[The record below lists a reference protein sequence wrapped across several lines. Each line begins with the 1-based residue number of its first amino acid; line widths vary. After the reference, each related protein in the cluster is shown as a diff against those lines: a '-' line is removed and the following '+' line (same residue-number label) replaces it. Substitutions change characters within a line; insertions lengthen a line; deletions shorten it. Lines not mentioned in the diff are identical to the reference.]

1 MAKSFRVLVG
11 VCGGVAAYKSAE
23 LVRRLRERGHEVC
36 CAMTASAGAFLA
48 PLTLE
53 VLTGHRVYQE
63 DYLSP
68 SGSGEEEHIALAEW
82 ADVVCVAP
90 ATANTLAAIA
100 LGLAPNFL
108 TTTILAH
115 EGELVLAPAMHSAM
129 WRKVIARGH
138 IDRLESAGALLV
150 GPEVGPLANGE
161 VGVGR
166 MADPE
171 QIVQSI
177 ESLGGSGSLSGCKV
191 VVTAGPTRE
200 PLDPVRYLSNRS
212 SGKMGF
218 RLAAEAVRQGGETT
232 LISGPVTLE
241 TPQGV
246 RRIDVTTAREMHE
259 AVESCVGEAD
269 LVVMTAAVSDF
280 RPRVAASSKIKKRT
294 VADGTLQLELE
305 ENADILAEL
314 QEAAP
319 QAVRVGF
326 AAETENLERG
336 ALEKLSEKSLDFLV
350 ANDVSRADI
359 GFDSDENEVTVYSR
373 ESKPVFFPR
382 RSKEMLSAKLIELFA
397 TALTARDK
405 TPSAAS

>member
-23 LVRRLRERGHEVC
+23 LVRRLRERGHEVR
-36 CAMTASAGAFLA
+36 CAMTPSASAFLA

-63 DYLSP
+63 GYLSP
-68 SGSGEEEHIALAEW
+68 SGSGEEEHIAVAEW

-90 ATANTLAAIA
+90 ATANTLASIA

-108 TTTILAH
+108 TTTVMAH
-115 EGELVLAPAMHSAM
+115 TGALVLAPAMHSAM
-129 WRKVIARGH
+129 WRKVVARGH
-138 IDRLESAGALLV
+138 LESLESAGALLV
-150 GPEVGPLANGE
+150 GPVEGALASGE
-161 VGVGR
+161 VGIGR
-166 MADPE
+166 MADPDE
-171 QIVQSI
+171 IVAAI
-177 ESLGGSGSLSGCKV
+177 EALGGSGSLSGWKV

-218 RLAAEAVRQGGETT
+218 LLAAEAVRQGADTT
-232 LISGPVTLE
+232 LVAGPVTLA
-241 TPQGV
+241 TPRGV
-246 RRIDVTTAREMHE
+246 RRVDVTTAREMHE
-259 AVESCVGEAD
+259 AVESCVGDAD
-269 LVVMTAAVSDF
+269 LVIMTAAVSDF
-280 RPRVAASSKIKKRT
+280 RPRVAASRKIKKR
-294 VADGTLQLELE
+294 ALGDEALHLDLE

-314 QEAAP
+314 QDIAP

-336 ALEKLSEKSLDFLV
+336 ALEKLRDKNLDFLV

-359 GFDSDENEVTVYSR
+359 GFDSDDNEVTVYSR
-373 ESKPVFFPR
+373 EGQPVFFPR
-382 RSKEMLSAKLIELFA
+382 RSKELLSAKLIELF
-397 TALTARDK
+397 
-405 TPSAAS
+405 SAALRDREETAAATP